1 MARKRNIRVRP
12 RYRDEP
18 DVKKLS
24 RALLALA
31 QAEAE
36 RAAQAEH
43 EQQQAPADKKAA
55 S

>member
-1 MARKRNIRVRP
+1 MSQRKRNIKVKARHRQQ
-12 RYRDEP
+12 P
-18 DVKKLS
+18 DVRRIS

-36 RAAQAEH
+36 RDAQAQIEGRT
-43 EQQQAPADKKAA
+43 EAA

>member
-43 EQQQAPADKKAA
+43 EQQHRPPKKAA